1 MERCRNMFEWGGA
14 CLTFGIVDIL
24 KLKFDSTSAQFIP
37 SRDVLV
43 IDNLFSYLIPV
54 GQIIIIF
61 FTMPL
66 KSCIS
71 TPIRAAIMSA
81 KRSF

>member
-1 MERCRNMFEWGGA
+1 MERCRNTFEWGGA

-24 KLKFDSTSAQFIP
+24 KLKFDSTSAEFIP

-54 GQIIIIF
+54 GQIFFF

>member
-1 MERCRNMFEWGGA
+1 MGTGG
-14 CLTFGIVDIL
+14 CLTFGNVDIL
-24 KLKFDSTSAQFIP
+24 KLKFDSTSAEFIP

-43 IDNLFSYLIPV
+43 IDKLFSYLIPV
-54 GQIIIIF
+54 GQIF
-61 FTMPL
+61 FFRTTPL